1 MISSH
6 FWFAGWLEAF
16 QRVVQFHGG
25 SVLPIF
31 EWGVGVI
38 KRSVFIGFA

>member
-1 MISSH
+1 MTSSH
-6 FWFAGWLEAF
+6 FWFAGGLEAL

-25 SVLPIF
+25 SVLLIF

-38 KRSVFIGFA
+38 